1 MDFNK
6 YWMWRKFWYFHFVQ
20 QKQSKD
26 RSCYKIEKKVK
37 LLFNKYLFVL
47 FKTETFIFTLFQN
60 VAQNFNTTAKPERS
74 WALARSQ
81 LVIGKNIRERKSVFY
96 RLIALD

>member
-47 FKTETFIFTLFQN
+47 FKNRNFYLYFVSECRTNLRPSTLACSWLQVESEERIFSYPT
-60 VAQNFNTTAKPERS
+60 
-74 WALARSQ
+74 
-81 LVIGKNIRERKSVFY
+81 
-96 RLIALD
+96 D

>member
-1 MDFNK
+1 MNK
-6 YWMWRKFWYFHFVQ
+6 GFDIFILSNKNKV
-20 QKQSKD
+20 
-26 RSCYKIEKKVK
+26 KIEVVTKLKKKVK
-37 LLFNKYLFVL
+37 LLFNKYLLVL

-81 LVIGKNIRERKSVFY
+81 MVIGKNIRERKSVFY